1 MVDVVYN
8 GSMRDGMFHGP
19 GYLTYPNGSRMEG
32 NWENGRMISHNYIYA
47 DDMNYDAS
55 YCQMPDRRFVLIE

>member
-1 MVDVVYN
+1 
-8 GSMRDGMFHGP
+8 MRDGMFHGP